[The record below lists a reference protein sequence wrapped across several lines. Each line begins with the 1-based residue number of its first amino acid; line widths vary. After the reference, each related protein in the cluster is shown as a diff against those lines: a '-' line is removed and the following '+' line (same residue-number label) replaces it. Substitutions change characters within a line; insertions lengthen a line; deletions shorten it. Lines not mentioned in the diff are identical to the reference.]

1 MSYQSYVNQS
11 PDLIAHYNKNVKSS
25 GQSLASWGKQHWDAK
40 GSGESR
46 NKTPHNTKV
55 SSNNQTSN
63 SPGGN
68 PAAVTPNYT
77 QGQLQGSNVLPSA
90 NPANPTAAQ
99 YSSYVDQFQGM
110 KNSWGLIEARLAGKN
125 VSGMTGHQSMS
136 PEDTAD
142 YWIRRMG
149 ADKTKSGFG
158 KAHYQEDVSLHKGTY
173 QGGTK
178 VPSGTGVRKFNQGN
192 AANDPTKVNQ
202 PGQVGGNIPGGNAAE
217 ISSGVGLNDIEPMSF
232 ATITDNMML
241 SNAISEMINTN
252 SPLFRAAETA
262 ALQAMAKRGIVNSSL
277 ARESVMSA
285 VLAVAMPI
293 AQADVTTLQQNLYYN
308 NEWTNKQKTDYNTYI
323 YDSLKTKLEGA
334 INYTLR
340 RGDWISQIGSQNMSA
355 EATNFAMG
363 NLPNYQFN
371 LNETGN

>member
-1 MSYQSYVNQS
+1 
-11 PDLIAHYNKNVKSS
+11 
-25 GQSLASWGKQHWDAK
+25 
-40 GSGESR
+40 
-46 NKTPHNTKV
+46 
-55 SSNNQTSN
+55 
-63 SPGGN
+63 
-68 PAAVTPNYT
+68 
-77 QGQLQGSNVLPSA
+77 
-90 NPANPTAAQ
+90 
-99 YSSYVDQFQGM
+99 
-110 KNSWGLIEARLAGKN
+110 
-125 VSGMTGHQSMS
+125 
-136 PEDTAD
+136 
-142 YWIRRMG
+142 MG

-192 AANDPTKVNQ
+192 DPGGNQ
-202 PGQVGGNIPGGNAAE
+202 PGQVGGNVPGGNASE
-217 ISSGVGLNDIEPMSF
+217 ISAGVGLNDIEPMQL
-232 ATITDNMML
+232 ATLTDNMML
-241 SNAISEMINTN
+241 SNAISEMINMN
-252 SPLFRAAETA
+252 SPLFRAAETS

-323 YDSLKTKLEGA
+323 YDTLKTKLEGA

-340 RGDWISQIGSQNMSA
+340 RGDWIAQIGSQNMSA
-355 EATNFAMG
+355 EATNYAMG

-371 LNETGN
+371 LTEGGN